1 MPCFVITF
9 LALHENTRARADND
23 LISIFLHTP
32 AKLVTRK
39 DENHALS
46 NHSKRCYKNESRCHR
61 ECRLP
66 DTFGQGGV
74 DGAIHQA
81 AGPELLAECR
91 TLHGC
96 QTGEAKITKGY
107 HLPCKRVIHTV
118 GPVWHG
124 GSHGERKLLASCY
137 RKSLALAVE
146 YGLESIAF
154 PLISSGAYGY
164 PKEEALEV
172 AVDTIRAF
180 LKDHNL
186 DVYLVIFQK
195 SDYQLSKGL
204 VEDILAF
211 LKEAWKGK
219 GDPHAREEEHLDSVA
234 GELESLYMEDPY
246 LADSIPPY
254 PYEESR
260 HRKKPG
266 IQGRI
271 KRVEWQIKQLY
282 HSRDPFTSFCV
293 DSKREEQFFSELE
306 ESFSHMVLRKIDE
319 KGMTDLE
326 CYKKANLDRKLFSK
340 IRSHEDNQPSRA
352 TALALGI
359 ALELPLSELQ
369 ELLGK
374 AGYTLSHARKGD
386 LIVEYFVKKGI
397 YDIYQINQVLFD
409 FDEPLI

>member
-1 MPCFVITF
+1 MPFQIIRNDITKMKVDAIVNAACPT
-9 LALHENTRARADND
+9 LL
-23 LISIFLHTP
+23 
-32 AKLVTRK
+32 
-39 DENHALS
+39 
-46 NHSKRCYKNESRCHR
+46 
-61 ECRLP
+61 
-66 DTFGQGGV
+66 GGGGV

-96 QTGEAKITKGY
+96 QTGDAKITKGY
-107 HLPCKRVIHTV
+107 QLPCKWVIHTV

-124 GSHGERKLLASCY
+124 GSHGERELLASCY

-146 YGLESIAF
+146 YRLESIAF

-180 LKDHNL
+180 LKDHDL

-204 VEDILAF
+204 VEDISSF
-211 LKEAWKGK
+211 LNEAWKGK
-219 GDPHAREEEHLDSVA
+219 KDAHAREEERLDSVSA
-234 GELESLYMEDPY
+234 ELESMYLEDRYPEWG
-246 LADSIPPY
+246 LPPC
-254 PYEESR
+254 PWEESR
-260 HRKKPG
+260 RLKKPG

-271 KRVEWQIKQLY
+271 ERVELQIERVELQIERVNYNETHLG
-282 HSRDPFTSFCV
+282 DFFV
-293 DSKREEQFFSELE
+293 DSKREEPFFSELE

-319 KGMTDLE
+319 KGMTDPE

-340 IRSHEDNQPSRA
+340 IRSHADYQPSRA

-359 ALELPLSELQ
+359 ALELPLAELQ

-386 LIVEYFVKKGI
+386 LIVEYFVKKEI

>member
-1 MPCFVITF
+1 MPFQIIRNDITKMKVDAIVNAACPT
-9 LALHENTRARADND
+9 LL
-23 LISIFLHTP
+23 
-32 AKLVTRK
+32 
-39 DENHALS
+39 
-46 NHSKRCYKNESRCHR
+46 
-61 ECRLP
+61 
-66 DTFGQGGV
+66 GGGGV

-96 QTGEAKITKGY
+96 QTGDAKITKGY
-107 HLPCKRVIHTV
+107 QLPCRWVIHTV

-124 GSHGERKLLASCY
+124 GSHGERELLASCY

-146 YGLESIAF
+146 YRLESIAF

-180 LKDHNL
+180 LKEHNL
-186 DVYLVIFQK
+186 NVYLVIFQK

-204 VEDILAF
+204 VEDISSF
-211 LKEAWKGK
+211 LKEAWKKK
-219 GDPHAREEEHLDSVA
+219 GDSHASEEERLDSVS
-234 GELESLYMEDPY
+234 GELESMYLEDCY
-246 LADSIPPY
+246 SEAGLPPY
-254 PYEESR
+254 PYAR
-260 HRKKPG
+260 RLKKPG

-271 KRVEWQIKQLY
+271 DRVEWQIKQLY
-282 HSRDPFTSFCV
+282 DSRYHLGDFFV
-293 DSKREEQFFSELE
+293 DSEREEPFFSELE

-319 KGMTDLE
+319 KGMTDPE

-340 IRSHEDNQPSRA
+340 IRSHADYQPSRA

-359 ALELPLSELQ
+359 ALELPLAELQ

-386 LIVEYFVKKGI
+386 LIVEYFVKKEI

-409 FDEPLI
+409 FEEPLI

>member
-1 MPCFVITF
+1 MPFQIIRNDITKMKVDAIVNAACPT
-9 LALHENTRARADND
+9 LL
-23 LISIFLHTP
+23 
-32 AKLVTRK
+32 
-39 DENHALS
+39 
-46 NHSKRCYKNESRCHR
+46 
-61 ECRLP
+61 
-66 DTFGQGGV
+66 GGGGV
-74 DGAIHQA
+74 DGAIHQV

-107 HLPCKRVIHTV
+107 HLPCRWVIHTV

-124 GSHGERKLLASCY
+124 GSHGERELLASCY

-146 YGLESIAF
+146 YRLESIAF

-180 LKDHNL
+180 LKDHDL

-204 VEDILAF
+204 VEDISAF
-211 LKEAWKGK
+211 LKEAWKEK
-219 GDPHAREEEHLDSVA
+219 GDPHAREEEFLDSVSR
-234 GELESLYMEDPY
+234 ELESLYLEY
-246 LADSIPPY
+246 PY
-254 PYEESR
+254 PDDGFSPDPFEDEESR
-260 HRKKPG
+260 HLG
-266 IQGRI
+266 
-271 KRVEWQIKQLY
+271 
-282 HSRDPFTSFCV
+282 DFCV
-293 DSKREEQFFSELE
+293 DSTGEGQSAEFFSELE
-306 ESFSHMVLRKIDE
+306 LAESFSHMVLRKIDE
-319 KGMTDLE
+319 KGMTDPE

-340 IRSHEDNQPSRA
+340 IRSHADYQPSRA

>member
-1 MPCFVITF
+1 MPFQIIRNDITKMKVDAIVNAACPT
-9 LALHENTRARADND
+9 LL
-23 LISIFLHTP
+23 
-32 AKLVTRK
+32 
-39 DENHALS
+39 
-46 NHSKRCYKNESRCHR
+46 
-61 ECRLP
+61 
-66 DTFGQGGV
+66 GGGGV

-96 QTGEAKITKGY
+96 QTGDAKITKGY
-107 HLPCKRVIHTV
+107 QLPCKWVIHTV
-118 GPVWHG
+118 GPLWHG
-124 GSHGERKLLASCY
+124 GSHGERELLASCY

-146 YGLESIAF
+146 YRLESIAF

-180 LKDHNL
+180 LKEHIL

-204 VEDILAF
+204 VEDISAF
-211 LKEAWKGK
+211 LKEAWKEK
-219 GDPHAREEEHLDSVA
+219 GDPHAREEERLDSVS
-234 GELESLYMEDPY
+234 GELESLYLEDPY
-246 LADSIPPY
+246 LDDNIPPC
-254 PYEESR
+254 PYEGSR
-260 HRKKPG
+260 HLKKRG

-271 KRVEWQIKQLY
+271 NRVEQRIEQLNY
-282 HSRDPFTSFCV
+282 YRNQLCDFCV
-293 DSKREEQFFSELE
+293 DSKREEPFFSELE

-319 KGMTDLE
+319 KGMTDPE

-340 IRSHEDNQPSRA
+340 IRSHEDYQPSRA

-409 FDEPLI
+409 FEEPLI